1 MRTATRMSAF
11 WQFAVLWG
19 ECDAARRTKM
29 AELMIKEAAVVLV
42 AIVDLAVAAT
52 LVAIVLLAVR
62 SYVRKRSHS

>member
-1 MRTATRMSAF
+1 MRVTL
-11 WQFAVLWG
+11 QG
-19 ECDAARRTKM
+19 ERKM
-29 AELMIKEAAVVLV
+29 AALMMKEAAFVLV

>member
-1 MRTATRMSAF
+1 MRWPRRLSAVAGG
-11 WQFAVLWG
+11 QTWG
-19 ECDAARRTKM
+19 DGVRRTKM
-29 AELMIKEAAVVLV
+29 AELMMKEAAVVLV